1 MIVMSSSPPRSGVRA
16 RNHAGHQVLWPS
28 GTTNT
33 VWRMRTRLISLLT
46 ALLAALAV
54 TVPAATPASAQS
66 SYSFDVQS
74 AFNPNTDHKGSAHAW
89 GTVNFIGATGFDL
102 DIHVKDACPA
112 DGYGAYVR
120 ILYTGYMNTSGATDW
135 NWIQNS
141 QCSNTVYYPSTL
153 VTTNQ
158 VASIVYLEIQ
168 VCERDHNGGNWLLGD
183 CAVSGRKFNPYS

>member
-1 MIVMSSSPPRSGVRA
+1 
-16 RNHAGHQVLWPS
+16 
-28 GTTNT
+28 
-33 VWRMRTRLISLLT
+33 MRTRLVSLLT
-46 ALLAALAV
+46 ALLVALAGM
-54 TVPAATPASAQS
+54 VPAATPASAQS

-74 AFNPNTDHKGSAHAW
+74 AFNPNTVHKGSAHAW

-102 DIHVKDACPA
+102 DIHVKDACPP

-120 ILYTGYMNTSGATDW
+120 IWYTGYMNTSGATGW

-168 VCERDHNGGNWLLGD
+168 VCERDRNGGNWLQGD
-183 CAVSGRKFNPYS
+183 CAWSGKKFNPYS